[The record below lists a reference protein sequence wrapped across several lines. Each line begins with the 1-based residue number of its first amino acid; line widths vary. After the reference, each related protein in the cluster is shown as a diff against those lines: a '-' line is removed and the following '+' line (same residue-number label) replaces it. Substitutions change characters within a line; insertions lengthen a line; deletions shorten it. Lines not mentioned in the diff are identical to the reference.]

1 MEQSCFKETYLKIAT
16 LLVFSLILSLDSCSA
31 QRRVKVQKGPLVR
44 AEGHH
49 ITIQCD
55 VSGYQG
61 SPQQNFEWS
70 LFRPDK
76 PTLKIQII
84 STNDPV
90 FSYAVFGGRV
100 QKNEIYIERLKGDSV
115 LLHITKLQKSDE
127 GTYECATPSTDD
139 VYWGSYSAVTN
150 LTVIP
155 DTLSATLAPQ
165 TLDKVEGDS
174 LELLCE
180 VSKETSQHTHVAVTW
195 YIQKG
200 DQNLT
205 VISLTKDFILRS
217 GDSYKQRQ
225 TSGDVRLDKI
235 GVTSF
240 KLTISK
246 LQMSDQGDY
255 FCEGAEWIQ
264 DLNKSWYGL
273 SSKNTEG
280 TTVNVKSIG
289 NQFLALIKA
298 TEVNIIVGGSLEIF
312 CTVEAQNFPE
322 RFFSVAWFLNNRE
335 IIRIGPNAVPSFH
348 GDYNMRESLGKVVVH
363 KKSERVYVLKM
374 YQIQAEDGGSYYCQA
389 EESEKVSSAAF
400 STNKSKEIT
409 ITVHRPQANLKVIID
424 SSMTEVLEG
433 DSIQFT
439 CDIHTASAAYGQLSI
454 TWQMT
459 NNQNQNNDVIGMD
472 QAGIQVTYQ
481 PYQERVI
488 SNDIRMARVQSN
500 SFTLDIYN
508 AQTSDQ
514 GQYAC
519 KVMEWEA
526 ESNGNWRLIG
536 EYFSDKKAVTIK
548 SLESNF
554 QVTAITRTP
563 TVKYYGTFELQCF
576 IRPVDITHVPASITW
591 KFQPANSND
600 SYNLVTFTHDTA
612 IKWGNMAENFK
623 GKMIVVKSVSNAV
636 RLSVSRASKLEAGKF
651 LCIAE
656 LWGRRNANKWVQKAS
671 RTSNILEVKVRPP
684 ACLLQLTKQ
693 VTTIHRRINDITELE
708 CKILAR
714 TQNDSQF
721 SVTWLFSKTQGP
733 NVKGKNLLEI
743 DRNNIVQYYG
753 ELLTNSQK
761 KMKFQDEKPSS
772 DVYKLMI
779 LKTDMNDSGNYYCH
793 VTEWLL
799 DPNNIWYKVG
809 ENTSAM
815 TIVKVHTAD
824 VNLQLSNNNVT
835 LLGNENAAV
844 ELECQIINQTQRQ
857 SQFSV
862 TWYFQ
867 NADNPDTKETALLKT
882 DQNNILQYFG
892 DLPIDPQKMMKF
904 QNIKTSS
911 NTYKLIIQKVVRSDS
926 GVYFCD
932 VEEWVSAP
940 QDEWVIQ
947 GHARSG
953 STVLQVQIPGATLHS
968 KACASSS
975 LFYFIFIYPFI
986 VILALIVVALYLYLR
1001 PKKPQKPINEKSL
1014 WTPIET
1020 FIDDPKSEEEENI
1033 K

>member
-1 MEQSCFKETYLKIAT
+1 MEQSCFKETYLKIGT
-16 LLVFSLILSLDSCSA
+16 LLVFSLIFSLDSCTA
-31 QRRVKVQKGPLVR
+31 QRQVKLQEGPLVR

-61 SPQQNFEWS
+61 SPVQNFEWS
-70 LFRPDK
+70 IFRPDK

-84 STNDPV
+84 SSNDPE
-90 FSYAVFGGRV
+90 FPYAVFGERV
-100 QKNEIYIERLKGDSV
+100 QKDEIYIERIKGDSV

-127 GTYECATPSTDD
+127 GTYECATPSTDNA
-139 VYWGSYSAVTN
+139 YWGSYSAMMN
-150 LTVIP
+150 LTVVP
-155 DTLSATLAPQ
+155 DTLRATLAPQ

-174 LELLCE
+174 LKLICE

-200 DQNLT
+200 DQKLT
-205 VISLTKDFILRS
+205 VISLTRDFIIRS
-217 GDSYKQRQ
+217 GDSYKQREAA
-225 TSGDVRLDKI
+225 GDVQLDKI

-246 LQMSDQGDY
+246 LQLSDQGDY
-255 FCEGAEWIQ
+255 YCEGAEWIQ
-264 DLNKSWYGL
+264 DLDKSWNGL
-273 SSKNTEG
+273 SSKNTES

-298 TEVNIIVGGSLEIF
+298 TEVNVNVGGTLEII
-312 CTVEAQNFPE
+312 CTVEAQNFPD

-335 IIRIGPNAVPSFH
+335 IIRFGPNAVPSFH
-348 GDYNMRESLGKVVVH
+348 GEYKMRESLGKVMVH
-363 KKSERVYVLKM
+363 KKSDRVYVLKI
-374 YQIQAEDGGSYYCQA
+374 YQIQVEDGGTYHCQV
-389 EESEKVSSAAF
+389 EENEKISSAAF
-400 STNKSKEIT
+400 STNKSNEIT
-409 ITVHRPQANLKVIID
+409 ITVQRPQANLKVLIN
-424 SSMTEVLEG
+424 SSTTEVLEG
-433 DSIQFT
+433 DSIQFA
-439 CDIHTASAAYGQLSI
+439 CDIHLASAAYGQLSI
-454 TWQMT
+454 TWQII
-459 NNQNQNNDVIGMD
+459 NNQNQNSDVIGMNRD
-472 QAGIQVTYQ
+472 GIQVTYQ

-488 SNDIRMARVQSN
+488 NSDIRMARVKSN
-500 SFTLDIYN
+500 TFTLGIYN
-508 AQTSDQ
+508 AQPSDQ
-514 GQYAC
+514 GHYAC
-519 KVMEWEA
+519 NVMEWEV
-526 ESNGNWRLIG
+526 ESDGNWHLIG
-536 EYFSDKKAVTIK
+536 EYVSDKRAVTIK

-554 QVTAITRTP
+554 KVTAITRTP
-563 TVKYYGTFELQCF
+563 TVKYYGTFELQCI
-576 IRPVDITHVPASITW
+576 IRPIDITHVPASVSW

-612 IKWGNMAENFK
+612 IKWGNKAENFK
-623 GKMIVVKSVSNAV
+623 GKMIIVKSVSNAV

-656 LWGRRNANKWVQKAS
+656 LWGRHNPNKWVKKAS
-671 RTSNILEVKVRPP
+671 ATSNILEVKVGPP

-693 VTTIHRRINDITELE
+693 VTTIYKRINDITELE

-733 NVKGKNLLEI
+733 NVKGENLLNI
-743 DRNNIVQYYG
+743 DRNSIVRYYG

-779 LKTDMNDSGNYYCH
+779 QKTDVNDSGNYYCH

-809 ENTSAM
+809 EDTSAM
-815 TIVKVHTAD
+815 TIVQVRTAD
-824 VNLQLSNNNVT
+824 ANLQISNNNTT
-835 LLGNENAAV
+835 LSSNENAAV

-867 NADNPDTKETALLKT
+867 DDNPNTKETALLKT
-882 DQNNILQYFG
+882 DRNNILQYFG
-892 DLPIDPQKMMKF
+892 DLQIDPQKMMKF
-904 QNIKTSS
+904 QSVKASS
-911 NTYKLIIQKVVRSDS
+911 NTYKLIIQKAAQSDS

-932 VEEWVSAP
+932 VEEWVSST
-940 QDEWVIQ
+940 QNEWVIQ

-953 STVLQVQIPGATLHS
+953 SIILQVETPGATLHS
-968 KACASSS
+968 KACASPS

-986 VILALIVVALYLYLR
+986 VIIALIIVAFYFYLR
-1001 PKKPQKPINEKSL
+1001 PKKPQKPINEKSF

-1020 FIDDPKSEEEENI
+1020 FIDDPKSEEEENV

>member
-1 MEQSCFKETYLKIAT
+1 MEQSCFKETYLKIGT
-16 LLVFSLILSLDSCSA
+16 LLVFSLIFSLDSCTA
-31 QRRVKVQKGPLVR
+31 QRQVKLQEGPLVR

-61 SPQQNFEWS
+61 SSEQNFEWS
-70 LFRPDK
+70 VFRPDK

-84 STNDPV
+84 SSNDPE
-90 FSYAVFGGRV
+90 FPYAVFGERV
-100 QKNEIYIERLKGDSV
+100 QKNDIYIERIKGDSV

-127 GTYECATPSTDD
+127 GMYECATPSTDNA
-139 VYWGSYSAVTN
+139 YWGSYSAMMN
-150 LTVIP
+150 LTVVP

-174 LELLCE
+174 LELICE

-200 DQNLT
+200 DQKLM
-205 VISLTKDFILRS
+205 VISLTRDFIIRS
-217 GDSYKQRQ
+217 GDSYKQKEAA
-225 TSGDVRLDKI
+225 GDVQLDKI

-246 LQMSDQGDY
+246 LQLSDQGNY
-255 FCEGAEWIQ
+255 YCEGAEWIQ
-264 DLNKSWYGL
+264 DIDKSWYGL
-273 SSKNTEG
+273 SSKNTEN

-298 TEVNIIVGGSLEIF
+298 TEVNINVGGTLEII
-312 CTVEAQNFPE
+312 CTIEAQNFPD

-335 IIRIGPNAVPSFH
+335 IIRFGSNAVPSFH
-348 GDYNMRESLGKVVVH
+348 GEYKMRESLGKVMVH
-363 KKSERVYVLKM
+363 KKSDRVYVLKI
-374 YQIQAEDGGSYYCQA
+374 YQIQVEDGGTYHCQV
-389 EESEKVSSAAF
+389 EENEKVSSAAF
-400 STNKSKEIT
+400 STNKSNEIT
-409 ITVHRPQANLKVIID
+409 ITVQRPQ
-424 SSMTEVLEG
+424 
-433 DSIQFT
+433 
-439 CDIHTASAAYGQLSI
+439 
-454 TWQMT
+454 
-459 NNQNQNNDVIGMD
+459 
-472 QAGIQVTYQ
+472 
-481 PYQERVI
+481 
-488 SNDIRMARVQSN
+488 
-500 SFTLDIYN
+500 
-508 AQTSDQ
+508 
-514 GQYAC
+514 
-519 KVMEWEA
+519 
-526 ESNGNWRLIG
+526 
-536 EYFSDKKAVTIK
+536 
-548 SLESNF
+548 SNF
-554 QVTAITRTP
+554 KVTAITRTP
-563 TVKYYGTFELQCF
+563 TVKYYGTFELQCI
-576 IRPVDITHVPASITW
+576 IRPINITHVPASVSW

-612 IKWGNMAENFK
+612 IKWGNIAENFK

-656 LWGRRNANKWVQKAS
+656 LWGRHNPNKWVKKAS
-671 RTSNILEVKVRPP
+671 ATSNILEVKVGPP

-693 VTTIHRRINDITELE
+693 VTTIYKRINDITELE

-721 SVTWLFSKTQGP
+721 SVMWLFSKPHGP
-733 NVKGKNLLEI
+733 NVKGENLLNV
-743 DRNNIVQYYG
+743 DRNSIVQYYG

-779 LKTDMNDSGNYYCH
+779 QKTDVNDSGNYYCH

-809 ENTSAM
+809 EDTSAM
-815 TIVKVHTAD
+815 TIVQVRTAD
-824 VNLQLSNNNVT
+824 ANLQISNNNST
-835 LLGNENAAV
+835 LSINENTAV

-867 NADNPDTKETALLKT
+867 NDNPNTKETALLKA
-882 DQNNILQYFG
+882 DRNNILQYFG
-892 DLPIDPQKMMKF
+892 DLQVDPQKMMKF
-904 QNIKTSS
+904 QSVKTSS
-911 NTYKLIIQKVVRSDS
+911 NTYKLIIQKAAQSDN

-932 VEEWVSAP
+932 VEEWVSGT
-940 QDEWVIQ
+940 QNEWVLQ

-953 STVLQVQIPGATLHS
+953 SIILQVQTPGATLHS

-986 VILALIVVALYLYLR
+986 VIIALIIVALYFYLR
-1001 PKKPQKPINEKSL
+1001 PKKPQKPINEKSF

-1020 FIDDPKSEEEENI
+1020 FIDDPKSEEEENV